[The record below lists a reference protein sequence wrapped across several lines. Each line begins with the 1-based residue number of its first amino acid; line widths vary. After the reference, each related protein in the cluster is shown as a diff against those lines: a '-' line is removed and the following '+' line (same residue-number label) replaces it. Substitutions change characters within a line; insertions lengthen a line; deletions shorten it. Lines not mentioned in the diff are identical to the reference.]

1 MSRKLPPN
9 DSKDDPLWVAV
20 TKDVKPLKAKKKI
33 AKISSEIV
41 PAKPSK
47 TPIKVIKA
55 EIASTPQ
62 FGLKPSSINT
72 RHAADKS
79 SFQSDTSTTTKLK
92 KGNLPI
98 DGMIDLHGLT
108 LPKAHSAFLK
118 FVAAHVKQRSRVLLV
133 ITGKGKDGK
142 GVIRASIKQ
151 WVDEAPFSYRILKI
165 TEASSD
171 HGGSGAFYLLLRQ
184 KH

>member
-1 MSRKLPPN
+1 MSRKSPPN

-20 TKDVKPLKAKKKI
+20 TKNIKPLKAKKKI
-33 AKISSEIV
+33 ANTV
-41 PAKPSK
+41 PKASTPKPSK
-47 TPIKVIKA
+47 TSVKSVKTEIPII
-55 EIASTPQ
+55 PQ
-62 FGLKPSSINT
+62 FGLKPSPMNT
-72 RHAADKS
+72 KTTLNKS

-98 DGMIDLHGLT
+98 DGTIDLHGLT

-133 ITGKGKDGK
+133 ITGKGKEGK
-142 GVIRASIKQ
+142 GIIRASIKQ